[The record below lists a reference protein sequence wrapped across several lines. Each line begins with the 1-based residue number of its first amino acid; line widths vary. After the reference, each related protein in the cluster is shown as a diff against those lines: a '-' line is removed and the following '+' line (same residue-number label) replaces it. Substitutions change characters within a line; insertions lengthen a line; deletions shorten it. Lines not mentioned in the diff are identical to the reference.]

1 MVGNVEYRAPKL
13 SGRNMLT
20 IKRYPLMIDAFSF
33 GKTSFEVLSGE
44 VLFKIN
50 GEKQRSN
57 QR

>member
-1 MVGNVEYRAPKL
+1 VGNVKYRAPEL

-33 GKTSFEVLSGE
+33 GKTFFEVLSGE
-44 VLFKIN
+44 VLFKMN
-50 GEKQRSN
+50 GKKQRSN

>member
-1 MVGNVEYRAPKL
+1 VGNVKYRAPEL

-33 GKTSFEVLSGE
+33 GKAFFEVLSGE
-44 VLFKIN
+44 VLFKMN
-50 GEKQRSN
+50 GKKQRSN